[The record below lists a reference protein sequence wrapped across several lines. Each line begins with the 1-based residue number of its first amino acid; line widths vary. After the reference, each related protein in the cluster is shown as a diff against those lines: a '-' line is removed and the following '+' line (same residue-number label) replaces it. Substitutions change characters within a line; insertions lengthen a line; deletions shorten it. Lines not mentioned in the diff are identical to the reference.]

1 MYGVAMWEGY
11 PEWDLIDG
19 KLQYSGIQPNMK
31 EGYQMRN
38 SKMGLDMYTK
48 PSKKIKLTYNRDI
61 IRIRVDSDAIYNR
74 YLKSS
79 H

>member
-31 EGYQMRN
+31 EA
-38 SKMGLDMYTK
+38 
-48 PSKKIKLTYNRDI
+48 IK
-61 IRIRVDSDAIYNR
+61 
-74 YLKSS
+74 
-79 H
+79 